1 MVSPYYLPLYVMK
14 YTKISASVVIIVGIV
29 ALRFTGGMCSLS
41 VSYTMEKLLH
51 ESGGALNMS
60 VDRSFSAFHDS
71 VVPVICSDSEFSKAK
86 DAKWIE
92 WNNRAIQQQ
101 EEKQEQ
107 KRQQELDNIKKTG
120 SDY

>member
-1 MVSPYYLPLYVMK
+1 MVSLYHLPFYAMK
-14 YTKISASVVIIVGIV
+14 YTKIIVSVAIVAGIV

-60 VDRSFSAFHDS
+60 ADRSFSAFHDS
-71 VVPVICSDSEFSKAK
+71 IVPVICSDLEFRKAK

-107 KRQQELDNIKKTG
+107 KQQEPDNTKKTG